1 MMKYADGLMYMEGV
15 IVGLDGGSVSIN
27 FKGRLGFMRLPLRMV
42 IAEKPL
48 KIGQVAAFKMSC
60 LEIKE
65 EEG

>member
-48 KIGQVAAFKMSC
+48 KISQVAAFKMSC